1 LSHRTEKLHVA
12 FHLPQARD
20 EGEVEVEDILEP
32 LNGSR
37 GLVSQDLDEIGPGLV
52 SCGLE
57 CVIVELLDT
66 IGDAMVDLGTGE
78 GTVDTRGGLGRVTAE
93 ESYEP
98 QAKLERE
105 IRPPGGEP
113 PRVST
118 QKAAFR
124 RDNHIEKGGAAPV
137 LTLLVKDNDVSTGK
151 VDGVRSAETRHYFP
165 WLAA

>member
-1 LSHRTEKLHVA
+1 MLHRTEKLHIA

-32 LNGSR
+32 LDGSR

-52 SCGLE
+52 SRGLE
-57 CVIVELLDT
+57 GVIVELLDT
-66 IGDAMVDLGTGE
+66 VGDAVVDLGTGE
-78 GTVDTRGGLGRVTAE
+78 GTVDTRGGLSRVAAE

-98 QAKLERE
+98 QTKLERE
-105 IRPPGGEP
+105 IRPPARES

-118 QKAAFR
+118 QKVTFR
-124 RDNHIEKGGAAPV
+124 RDSHIEKGEAAPV
-137 LTLLVKDNDVSTGK
+137 LTLLVKNNDVSTGK
-151 VDGVRSAETRHYFP
+151 VDGVCSAETRHYLP